1 MSNRKNINIHISA
14 VVSEKAIIGENVSIG
29 PYCIVGDNVSLG
41 DNIILK
47 SHVVIDGITEIGSNT
62 EIFPFASIGLAPQDL
77 KYNGEESKLIIGKNN
92 KIREYVT
99 LQPGTAGGGMITK
112 IGDNCLFMA
121 SSHVAHD
128 CKLGN
133 NVIMANNATL
143 GGHVEIGD
151 FAVIGGLAAIHQF
164 VRIGAYAMIGGM
176 SGIERDVIP
185 YGLALGERAS
195 LAGLNFVGM
204 KRQGLASE
212 SMHAI
217 RNAYKMLFN
226 VRNNEDNFEERL
238 KKISAEYH
246 ENINVME
253 IVKFLDMDSS
263 RAICQPKNGN
273 NEESSI

>member
-14 VVSEKAIIGENVSIG
+14 VVSEKAIIGENVLIG

-41 DNIILK
+41 DNVILK

-77 KYNGEESKLIIGKNN
+77 KYNGEASKLIIGKNN

-238 KKISAEYH
+238 KKISSEYH

-253 IVKFLDMDSS
+253 IVKFLDIDSS